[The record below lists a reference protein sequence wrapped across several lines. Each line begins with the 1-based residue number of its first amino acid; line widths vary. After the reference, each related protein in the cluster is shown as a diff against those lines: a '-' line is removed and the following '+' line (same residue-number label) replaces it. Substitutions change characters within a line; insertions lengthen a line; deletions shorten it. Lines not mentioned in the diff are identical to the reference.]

1 MRLFLAC
8 FATLL
13 LMTSHALI
21 AQDQDTLEVNQ
32 AANVVEE
39 TLDDVEEYLERNAEF
54 GVKAGF
60 NLSSLNSTESF
71 GADSRIGLHLGAFGR
86 YLWSERLS
94 GKVEVLYSSLGARSD
109 NFFVFEDYSLKLYY
123 LDLIVSGEIM
133 LTDGFR
139 LELGPYLGVL
149 LLSEQAFQDMDLARI
164 QEGRA
169 QAESDDTNF
178 VDVGIMA
185 GGTYSFDSG
194 FGVGLRYQQGFT
206 EALGNDFF
214 RGASGSNVVFQL
226 SALYTF

>member
-8 FATLL
+8 FTTVLL
-13 LMTSHALI
+13 VTSHSLI
-21 AQDQDTLEVNQ
+21 AQDQDSLEVDQ

-39 TLDDVEEYLERNAEF
+39 KLDDVEEYLERNAEF
-54 GVKAGF
+54 GVKAGL

-71 GADSRIGLHLGAFGR
+71 GADSQTGLHLGVFGR

-94 GKVEVLYSSLGARSD
+94 GKVEVLYSALGARSD
-109 NFFVFEDYSLKLYY
+109 NFFVFEDYSLNLYY
-123 LDLIVSGEIM
+123 LNLIASGEIM

-149 LLSEQAFQDMDLARI
+149 LSARQSFHDVNLDAIQDGRVQAK
-164 QEGRA
+164 
-169 QAESDDTNF
+169 SDDTNF
-178 VDVGIMA
+178 VDVGLMA
-185 GGTYSFDSG
+185 GATYSFDSG

-214 RGASGSNVVFQL
+214 RGASGSNAVFQL
-226 SALYTF
+226 SAQYTF